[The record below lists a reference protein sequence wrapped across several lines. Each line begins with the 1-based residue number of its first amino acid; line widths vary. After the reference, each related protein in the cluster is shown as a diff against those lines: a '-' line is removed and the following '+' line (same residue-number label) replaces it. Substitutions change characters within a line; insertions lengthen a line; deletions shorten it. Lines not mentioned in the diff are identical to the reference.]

1 MQIPTTEQCYQLMCE
16 MKMLEHIV
24 EHSMQ
29 VCRVAIYLAH
39 QLSKKPGIHLEQD
52 LIKAAALLHD
62 ITKTRSIDTG
72 EDHSLTG
79 SEFLTERGYPEVA
92 HLVRQHVRLD
102 RYSDDIASAAEVVN
116 YADKRVLHDRIVS
129 LNKRFKYILERYGQ
143 EPQIR
148 QHIQWRWEKAKDME
162 GVIFMHLRFLP
173 SDIDQEI
180 AMSESS
186 ISIKAYRKVCPPR
199 N

>member
-16 MKMLEHIV
+16 MKMLDHIV

-29 VCRVAIYLAH
+29 VCRVATFLAH
-39 QLSKKPGIHLEQD
+39 QLNIESGIHLEHD

-102 RYSDDIASAAEVVN
+102 RYSDSIASDAEVVN

-129 LNKRFKYILERYGQ
+129 LNKRFKYIVERYGQ

-148 QHIQWRWEKAKDME
+148 QHIKWRWEKARNME
-162 GVIFMHLRFLP
+162 GVIFKHLPFSP
-173 SDIDQEI
+173 EDIKNSLTNQGDH
-180 AMSESS
+180 S
-186 ISIKAYRKVCPPR
+186 INFFEFKKICKQL
-199 N
+199 